1 MVNYKVTN
9 YTAKLSLPA
18 IHLADVLEV
27 PTGLTIRSQV
37 PVGEARELCRHL
49 NFGGGFDGYTPSFF
63 LQKLEIIPSE
73 SVI

>member
-1 MVNYKVTN
+1 MMNYKVTN
-9 YTAKLSLPA
+9 YTAKLIAPA
-18 IHLADVLEV
+18 IHCADVVEV

-37 PVGEARELCRHL
+37 SVEEARALCRHL

-63 LQKLEIIPSE
+63 LQKLEIIPSD